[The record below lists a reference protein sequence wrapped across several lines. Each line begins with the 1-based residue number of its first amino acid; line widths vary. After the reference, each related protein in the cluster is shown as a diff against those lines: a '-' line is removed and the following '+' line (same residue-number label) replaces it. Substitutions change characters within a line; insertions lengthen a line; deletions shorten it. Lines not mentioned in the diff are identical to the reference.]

1 MLVLFSSSC
10 LHHRAFYKMI
20 KHSTDK
26 LNQQS
31 DDGDGES
38 EDNDDS
44 TTGNG
49 IQCDE
54 KFLRDLIE
62 FHVSTRE

>member
-1 MLVLFSSSC
+1 MLFSSSC

-26 LNQQS
+26 MNEQS
-31 DDGDGES
+31 DDDGV
-38 EDNDDS
+38 NDDDP
-44 TTGNG
+44 TGNG

-62 FHVSTRE
+62 FHVSTKE